1 MESIIEVLSS
11 TPEVGLAVAEK
22 ERRSVHEL
30 QAELATI
37 PKGGLVI
44 RSAEDYA
51 AVSERLARKIRI
63 KDQLFAIL
71 DPVRKALWDALQLTR
86 KQHALI
92 LDPIEVYI
100 AADKAA
106 LLVWRREQER
116 IAAEKQREAQR
127 QAEAEA
133 AEQRRRE
140 SEELR
145 LRIAEQLAEI
155 GDEEAAEAA
164 LVDETIQAA
173 PMPVFVPRVVA
184 DVPVVAGQ
192 SMVKNWQAEI
202 VNFEDLVMDV
212 AEGIKSMRSS
222 NTLAGHAPVTVLEAN
237 QTKLNQMAKASESML
252 RIPGVVAVNRPY
264 LTQRRKKGE

>member
-1 MESIIEVLSS
+1 MESIIEVLSN

-30 QAELATI
+30 QAELETI
-37 PKGGLVI
+37 PTAELVI
-44 RSAEDYA
+44 RSPADYVE
-51 AVSERLARKIRI
+51 VSSRVGRKIEIR
-63 KDQLFAIL
+63 DQLFSIL

-92 LDPIEVYI
+92 LDPIDASI
-100 AADKAA
+100 AEDKAA
-106 LLVWRREQER
+106 LLDWRQEQVR
-116 IAAEKQREAQR
+116 IAEQAQREAQR
-127 QAEAEA
+127 EIEEEA
-133 AEQRRRE
+133 ARRRQRE

-145 LRIAEQLAEI
+145 LRVAEQLAEI

-164 LVDETIQAA
+164 LVDETIQAP
-173 PMPVFVPRVVA
+173 PMPVFAPRVVA
-184 DVPVVAGQ
+184 DVPAVAGQ
-192 SMVKNWQAEI
+192 AMVKNWQAEI
-202 VNFEDLVMDV
+202 VNFEDLVLDV

-264 LTQRRKKGE
+264 MIQRRKRGE